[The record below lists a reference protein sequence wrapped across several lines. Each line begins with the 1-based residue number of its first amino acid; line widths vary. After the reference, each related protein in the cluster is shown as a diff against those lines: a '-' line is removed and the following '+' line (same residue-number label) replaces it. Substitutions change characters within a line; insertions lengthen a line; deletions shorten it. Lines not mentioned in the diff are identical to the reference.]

1 MKGLKASIMVL
12 VNEKVDHYC
21 HLPAIQQRNI
31 YAWDYSSHFP
41 FSVVQ
46 SDPPLPRGN
55 LPRRKSYMNG
65 AYRITFEKS
74 HFPLYHGPQSL
85 TIGALDTRFTAV
97 ANFEEHLISGSTRLA
112 SLEEYIRFQH
122 ML

>member
-12 VNEKVDHYC
+12 VNENVDHYC

-31 YAWDYSSHFP
+31 YAWAYSSHFP

-46 SDPPLPRGN
+46 NDPPLLRGN

-65 AYRITFEKS
+65 TYRITFEKS
-74 HFPLYHGPQSL
+74 HFPLYPERQSL
-85 TIGALDTRFTAV
+85 SISALDPRFTAV
-97 ANFEEHLISGSTRLA
+97 TNFAGHLTSGSTRPA
-112 SLEEYIRFQH
+112 SLA
-122 ML
+122 